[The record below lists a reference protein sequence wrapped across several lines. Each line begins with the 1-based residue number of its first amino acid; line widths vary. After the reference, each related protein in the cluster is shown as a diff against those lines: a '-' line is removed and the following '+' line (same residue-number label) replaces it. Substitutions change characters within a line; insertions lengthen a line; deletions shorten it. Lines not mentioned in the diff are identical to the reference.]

1 MQEPEAAWEALPP
14 EPAAGDAG
22 ACSVAVRFPDGQR
35 RQRRFPR
42 QAPISAVAA
51 FCRVSS
57 EEAATGRPFVL
68 TEPFP
73 GEPLF
78 RNFPRCF
85 YRALHYWRNG
95 GMVCC

>member
-1 MQEPEAAWEALPP
+1 M
-14 EPAAGDAG
+14 
-22 ACSVAVRFPDGQR
+22 RFPDGQR

-73 GEPLF
+73 GEALV
-78 RNFPRCF
+78 RIFPTMLSQVAARLAEYGHEF
-85 YRALHYWRNG
+85 V
-95 GMVCC
+95 M